1 MEKRITIKMTMTV
14 ANHIGIILLFPIDGI
29 MHRSI
34 VSSLPCLIA
43 TFLHGYQDIDANGG
57 TQRNE
62 KLGEAAFD
70 VKNFFTG

>member
-1 MEKRITIKMTMTV
+1 
-14 ANHIGIILLFPIDGI
+14 

-70 VKNFFTG
+70 VKTFSQANQATRYVTAVNISCIF